1 MTLGRFPVF
10 PLRNPCFPGH
20 RIQLRIFEDRYVRML
35 RDIEDN
41 PLFVISLISSGE
53 ETGAMATPYRVGT
66 LAEFEDMERQGDF
79 LIIRPKGRRRVYLET
94 FDRESKPYLTAE
106 CTEYR
111 DEAGDTGPASG
122 EAASTHD
129 RLPELEAEILRMI
142 AELGP
147 EESRGIRDL
156 LEGMRVEMDREEFSL
171 FLCGCLHIPPIYLQ
185 RLLESRSLRNR
196 TENALGLLTPPR

>member
-1 MTLGRFPVF
+1 MFLSYIFPMTLGRFPVF

-79 LIIRPKGRRRVYLET
+79 LIIRPKGRRRGYLET

-129 RLPELEAEILRMI
+129 RLPELDAEILRMI

-196 TENALGLLTPPR
+196 TE